1 MSKPSRIRF
10 SIFGLAPLLACLP
23 FRCHSQTGW
32 RRLPLPLYGKESFQV
47 LRLEHP
53 LKRRVFC
60 LKSALRPERRG
71 EQGQDEAEQ
80 RDHSAPTRLINM
92 EQVFGTHNHLLT
104 LLIVI
109 MGGPQRMIATRRCS
123 PRTSSEAANEITK

>member
-1 MSKPSRIRF
+1 LQNCVPEDTAPTLGRF
-10 SIFGLAPLLACLP
+10 S
-23 FRCHSQTGW
+23 
-32 RRLPLPLYGKESFQV
+32 Y
-47 LRLEHP
+47 
-53 LKRRVFC
+53 
-60 LKSALRPERRG
+60 
-71 EQGQDEAEQ
+71 
-80 RDHSAPTRLINM
+80 LINM